1 MRKLLKWIS
10 NGFEVTTC
18 HLKRIYGNVSDGTMK
33 HETRHAFAEAKS
45 AIDEYGPRIQASVSD
60 CVEQT
65 KVMRQHIERII
76 ATNSQTTAYNN
87 EVLAISWSLL
97 DAEQMPL
104 SAYLADILNVV
115 DISQVNLPH
124 NVNQSD
130 IIRIIAPIVG
140 GDATRRCNRFVARIA
155 DIPTYSYLLHIRL
168 FDPQPSDVN
177 STQPVSCL
185 SITSH
190 ALTKMNV
197 RLAESCCVDDSQ
209 YETMQVWR
217 RKNLKPN
224 EGHLDIPK
232 MLLRIVFR

>member
-1 MRKLLKWIS
+1 
-10 NGFEVTTC
+10 
-18 HLKRIYGNVSDGTMK
+18 MK
-33 HETRHAFAEAKS
+33 PETRQAFAEAKS

-104 SAYLADILNVV
+104 LAYLADTLNVV

-130 IIRIIAPIVG
+130 IIRIIAPVVG
-140 GDATRRCNRFVARIA
+140 GDATRRCNRFVAHIA

-168 FDPQPSDVN
+168 FDPSPSDDYVDTN
-177 STQPVSCL
+177 ASHASRM
-185 SITSH
+185 SITRH

-217 RKNLKPN
+217 QKNLKPN

-232 MLLRIVFR
+232 MLLRLIFR